1 MIELFTIMSAII
13 SLMSI
18 LGVINSRVKIFWILV
33 ILLLIFDGLRWE
45 MGTDWN
51 PYYKIFIL
59 ADTYVDAGKPP
70 GFEHGYI
77 YYNSLIRFFTDNY
90 SYFLFIT
97 TAFIYIGIF
106 YAVAKIT
113 NYSLL
118 SLFYL
123 FSTLP
128 WYSGSLRQ
136 MMASVF
142 FVFALKAVIDRKVY
156 VFFACIIVGALF
168 HTSIIVFMPI
178 YILYG
183 LSAAI
188 LVFIYGLLVVISI
201 YSRQLIYLLDYL
213 ISFYTDRSYAHRIG
227 GTLAQ
232 SNPVLGMTRKIL
244 TVIGVYFFVHPIRYI
259 KNIDS
264 CHSDKI
270 KFLLFLVSLSPI
282 LYYIGTYHID
292 HVSSR
297 LDIYISILS
306 LAMLIGVLDTTLKT
320 KVRRVLL
327 FFFVIVLSAIFYYRL
342 EYMNLF
348 HPYSSIFYNFLRGLH
363 NGFGY

>member
-1 MIELFTIMSAII
+1 MIELFTITSAII
-13 SLMSI
+13 SFLSI
-18 LGVINSRVKIFWILV
+18 TGIIKSRIIIFWFLV
-33 ILLLIFDGLRWE
+33 ILLLMFDGLRWE

-51 PYYKIFIL
+51 SYYNIFLL
-59 ADTYVDAGKPP
+59 ADTYVEMGKPP
-70 GFEHGYI
+70 GFEYGYI

-106 YAVAKIT
+106 FVVAKIT

-123 FSTLP
+123 FGTLP

-142 FVFALKAVIDRKVY
+142 FVFAIKAIIDRKIY
-156 VFFACIIVGALF
+156 IFFACIIAGAFF
-168 HTSIIVFMPI
+168 HNSIVVFIPI

-183 LSAAI
+183 LSTTT
-188 LVFIYGLLVVISI
+188 LVFIYGFLVIISV
-201 YSRQLIYLLDYL
+201 YSRQLVYILDYL
-213 ISFYTDRSYAHRIG
+213 LSVYTDRTYSHRIG

-232 SNPVLGMTRKIL
+232 SNPTLGMARKIL
-244 TVIGVYFFVHPIRYI
+244 TLIGVYFFAYRALYV
-259 KNIDS
+259 KNINPY
-264 CHSDKI
+264 CWDKI
-270 KFLLFLVSLSPI
+270 RLLLFLVSLSPI
-282 LYYIGTYHID
+282 LYYIGIYHVS

-306 LAMLIGVLDTTLKT
+306 LAMLIGVLDTTFKT
-320 KVRRVLL
+320 VVNRMLL
-327 FFFVIVLSAIFYYRL
+327 FLFVIALIAVFYYRL
-342 EYMNLF
+342 GWMSLF
-348 HPYSSIFYNFLRGLH
+348 HPYSSIFYNFDLH
-363 NGFGY
+363 RELF